1 MYTDPEQEYDCE
13 QHLDILSLQLEAL
26 VLEVAISIIQKL
38 KNRIDRSLIPTKNT
52 SDDETDF

>member
-38 KNRIDRSLIPTKNT
+38 KNRIDRSLIPTNNT

>member
-1 MYTDPEQEYDCE
+1 MYTNPEQEYDCE
-13 QHLDILSLQLEAL
+13 QHLDILSLQLEVL
-26 VLEVAISIIQKL
+26 VLEVAISIIQKF